1 MQPRELAASASPEAE
16 AEAEAAASKTSWIH
30 AAVVVATTEAT
41 EATAAKY

>member
-1 MQPRELAASASPEAE
+1 MVTVQPRELAASASP
-16 AEAEAAASKTSWIH
+16 EAEAAASKTSWIH